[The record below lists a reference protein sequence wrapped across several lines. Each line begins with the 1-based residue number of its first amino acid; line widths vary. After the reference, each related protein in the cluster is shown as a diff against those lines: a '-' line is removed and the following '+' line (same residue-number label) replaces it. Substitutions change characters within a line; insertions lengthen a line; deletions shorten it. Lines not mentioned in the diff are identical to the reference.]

1 MTLRV
6 HAAAAVGLSLEPWRK
21 EGSAGRKEGGQR
33 RNLSGVLMHAVPT
46 KTRSNPRITEG
57 GATARVFSSLQGPS
71 LIYRPQFL
79 CVVPPDDPTP
89 FNHRR
94 FFSLQ
99 LDIPLHDAERCGGG
113 KACSIVPLL
122 YLFFL
127 SRASLTSAL
136 RTFWLGMDPTP
147 SHHPPQL
154 LSGSSS
160 VVSFSGA
167 SLSFCGSGPSS
178 AS

>member
-1 MTLRV
+1 
-6 HAAAAVGLSLEPWRK
+6 
-21 EGSAGRKEGGQR
+21 
-33 RNLSGVLMHAVPT
+33 MHAVPT
-46 KTRSNPRITEG
+46 KTRFNPRITEG
-57 GATARVFSSLQGPS
+57 GATARVLSGLQGPS

-89 FNHRR
+89 SNHRR
-94 FFSLQ
+94 FFFSLQ
-99 LDIPLHDAERCGGG
+99 RDITLQDAERRGGG
-113 KACSIVPLL
+113 KVCSIVPLV
-122 YLFFL
+122 YLFLL
-127 SRASLTSAL
+127 SRASLTSEL

>member
-1 MTLRV
+1 MCLCMLSQQKHVSTQ
-6 HAAAAVGLSLEPWRK
+6 GLQKVEP
-21 EGSAGRKEGGQR
+21 QR
-33 RNLSGVLMHAVPT
+33 ESFLAFRAQVSFTDP
-46 KTRSNPRITEG
+46 
-57 GATARVFSSLQGPS
+57 SSSVWSYPFQ
-71 LIYRPQFL
+71 PQEI
-79 CVVPPDDPTP
+79 
-89 FNHRR
+89 

-99 LDIPLHDAERCGGG
+99 LDITLQDAERRGGG
-113 KACSIVPLL
+113 KVCSIVPLL
-122 YLFFL
+122 YLFLL
-127 SRASLTSAL
+127 SRASLTSEL